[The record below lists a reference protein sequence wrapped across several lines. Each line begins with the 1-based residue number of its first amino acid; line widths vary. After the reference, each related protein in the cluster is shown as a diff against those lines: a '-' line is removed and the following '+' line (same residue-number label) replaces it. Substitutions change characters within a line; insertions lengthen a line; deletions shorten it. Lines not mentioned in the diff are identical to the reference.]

1 MSRES
6 DVDRKDRKHSR
17 DQHERG
23 PGDHEKGLGDDDKS
37 HEHPRPHPA
46 SSDGAT
52 KPSSPRHHHRQ
63 AAQERVEVA
72 IVTVSDTRTL
82 ETDTGGAL
90 VEELLTSAGQG
101 IASREIV
108 KDDPAAIAQALDQ
121 ALERGEARAII
132 LTGGTGV
139 APRDVTPESVEPLL
153 ERVIPGFGELFRML
167 SYEDI
172 GSAALLSRALAG
184 LVRGRVIFVIP
195 GSRGAVR
202 LAMEMLILPEL
213 GHLVAE
219 AVKTR

>member
-1 MSRES
+1 VSHES
-6 DVDRKDRKHSR
+6 DES
-17 DQHERG
+17 G
-23 PGDHEKGLGDDDKS
+23 KS
-37 HEHPRPHPA
+37 HGHRHAHGP
-46 SSDGAT
+46 SSDGAS
-52 KPSSPRHHHRQ
+52 KPSSPHHHHRR
-63 AAQERVEVA
+63 AAQEKVEVA
-72 IVTVSDTRTL
+72 VVTVSDTRTL

-90 VEELLTSAGQG
+90 VEDLLRAAGQG
-101 IASREIV
+101 VASREVV
-108 KDDPAAIAQALDQ
+108 KDDPGAIAQALAQ
-121 ALERGEARAII
+121 VLEREEARAII

-184 LVRGRVIFVIP
+184 LVRGRVVFVIP

-202 LAMEMLILPEL
+202 LAMEKLILPEL